1 MVSTNQTAA
10 FFLTAGCKHLLQQSE
25 SPSVV
30 NVSSLAGLR
39 SSGTGVVYAM
49 TKVELAPLNLCYLSH
64 ASRHSGRSAHE
75 VGVSVRTVYSRGLIR
90 TSLSPPQAALTH
102 MSASL
107 ACEWAP
113 LGIRVNTV
121 APWMALTPLLE
132 EAVRNDPSQLD
143 AVKAATPL
151 GRLGA
156 PRDTAAAVAF
166 LCLPV
171 ASYITGQTLAVDG
184 GLAVQ
189 GFRGP
194 CVAQPRPATGH

>member
-49 TKVELAPLNLCYLSH
+49 TK
-64 ASRHSGRSAHE
+64 
-75 VGVSVRTVYSRGLIR
+75 
-90 TSLSPPQAALTH
+90 AALTH